1 MVILMV
7 NEYIEI
13 QDYAEV
19 QQIDNRREIKEMVN
33 DQIIEQTSNI
43 ENINNHL
50 ENISSALDNTSITG
64 NIDLTE
70 VTDKIDEIDTT
81 IITAQTGDILLTV
94 QEQREEI
101 ENLKKQN
108 NTLEEKLDL
117 ILNKL
122 EEM

>member
-13 QDYAEV
+13 QDYTEV
-19 QQIDNRREIKEMVN
+19 QQIDNRKEIKEMVN
-33 DQIIEQTSNI
+33 NQIIEQTSNI

-50 ENISSALDNTSITG
+50 ENISSALDNTSMTG

>member
-1 MVILMV
+1 MV

-13 QDYAEV
+13 QDYTEV
-19 QQIDNRREIKEMVN
+19 QQIDNRKEIKEMVN

-94 QEQREEI
+94 QEQKEEI